1 MNTKTHKS
9 NEFDVQDYVL
19 DACWAVIAVLLVG
32 MIIFSII

>member
-1 MNTKTHKS
+1 MNTKINKT

-19 DACWAVIAVLLVG
+19 DVCWAIIAVLLVG